1 MVSDWLSARTGDRG
15 VVTKPALMIGGGV
28 DRRGFRVFPSS
39 LNEGVNEPRFSS
51 VKKKRQT

>member
-39 LNEGVNEPRFSS
+39 LNEVCFTRS
-51 VKKKRQT
+51 